1 VNWRTGYTASMVNRI
16 LIVCVGNICRS
27 PTAEV
32 MLRDRLREKGTL
44 VESAGLAALV
54 GQPIDPT
61 AESVLGRNGLTAV
74 GHVARQLS
82 QAMLSAADMV
92 LAMDNRHVS
101 AIQALAPQVRG
112 KTFFLG
118 RWQDDRPIPDPYG
131 RDLTEFE
138 RTFGMIA
145 DAVDAWTTRL

>member
-1 VNWRTGYTASMVNRI
+1 MVNRI

-32 MLRDRLREKGTL
+32 MLRDRLRGKAIV

-54 GQPIDPT
+54 GQPIDPI
-61 AESVLGRNGLTAV
+61 AEAVLARNGLTAA
-74 GHVARQLS
+74 GHAARQLS
-82 QAMLSAADMV
+82 QDMLSAADMV
-92 LAMDNRHVS
+92 LAMDTRHIS
-101 AIQALAPQVRG
+101 AIQALAPQARG
-112 KTFFLG
+112 KTFLLG

-131 RDLTEFE
+131 RDLTVFE